1 MKHEKSSQNRMSQ
14 DINNT
19 SRTMQPN
26 LGGPQKQGAQNS
38 MPGSKSGSSPSNLG
52 SSPGRGW
59 HGDSKGHAKA
69 GSQSHKR
76 TGNRHS

>member
-1 MKHEKSSQNRMSQ
+1 MSQ
-14 DINNT
+14 DINHT

-26 LGGPQKQGAQNS
+26 QGSQSKQG
-38 MPGSKSGSSPSNLG
+38 MPGSTLPTSKSGGASNL
-52 SSPGRGW
+52 SSGQGRGW